1 MNTLKIAPG
10 FTKRHNAPANGNML
24 ALPKTIH
31 EKPVQSVS
39 TVACEV
45 RNPLT
50 IINLS
55 IDMLQSEIKDNYLK
69 TYLDIITRSSM
80 RINDMINEIL
90 KLREAD
96 QIEPGGNPIYQML
109 DEIIEMANGQV
120 IPENIRIRKDND
132 AKGSTIEII
141 LHKTAH

>member
-96 QIEPGGNPIYQML
+96 QIEPGENPIYQML

>member
-69 TYLDIITRSSM
+69 KYLDIITRSSM

-96 QIEPGGNPIYQML
+96 QIEPGENPIYQML